1 MKQQITAKEVL
12 ENRFWIVED
21 QGMRVGTLTKDENSF
36 ILSRKGEISFY
47 KDEKQLKKQFGKNF
61 LTAKITQNENSK
73 TDTSVHGYPTRSIP
87 YNSMYDIVH
96 KLPLFTK
103 SEKSKSVY
111 CAGYYLIKFN
121 VNWLKSFCPKLI
133 TIERNEYLGPF
144 KTELEMKAALS
155 NVNRTN

>member
-1 MKQQITAKEVL
+1 MKHHITAKEVL
-12 ENRFWIVED
+12 KNKFWIVED
-21 QGMRVGTLTKDENSF
+21 QGVRVGTLTKDENSF
-36 ILSRKGEISFY
+36 ILSAKGEISFY

-61 LTAKITQNENSK
+61 LTAKITQKENAV
-73 TDTSVHGYPTRSIP
+73 TENSVHGYPTRSTP

-144 KTELEMKAALS
+144 KTDLEMKAALS